1 MDNYMAEKNDIDM
14 LHERC
19 VILLIVASE
28 DDMANWLAKIVGD
41 VDSLHVEIEKSLM
54 HASGVLDYKKYRFE
68 TGTWCKKFNT
78 VTYSYMILLE
88 FFVWWIVLL
97 CSFATYLCTL

>member
-19 VILLIVASE
+19 VILLIVASG

-54 HASGVLDYKKYRFE
+54 HASGVLDYKKYRQVSPRK
-68 TGTWCKKFNT
+68 CIK
-78 VTYSYMILLE
+78 ML
-88 FFVWWIVLL
+88 
-97 CSFATYLCTL
+97 